1 MNIGFQTSG
10 LSGFTRVAY
19 LWRRHASAVL
29 WIAMAAL
36 LPTACSDDAEQS
48 VPQAN
53 GHTAV
58 IYLNFKTGASKQ
70 AAEMNTSQSSE
81 TPAPADTGAPQCG
94 HFQGHGGSKPPD
106 GPARCSRSR
115 ALGGPGAGESCRV
128 LPQPERPCNGAP
140 RGRLQPVRR
149 AAPAPCHGP
158 CPAA

>member
-58 IYLNFKTGASKQ
+58 IYLNFKTGASEHLAKFRN
-70 AAEMNTSQSSE
+70 ACA
-81 TPAPADTGAPQCG
+81 ADTCY
-94 HFQGHGGSKPPD
+94 
-106 GPARCSRSR
+106 R
-115 ALGGPGAGESCRV
+115 
-128 LPQPERPCNGAP
+128 
-140 RGRLQPVRR
+140 
-149 AAPAPCHGP
+149 
-158 CPAA
+158 